1 MPTEDILP
9 GSPGG
14 TYGRGVD
21 PAQFDGHEHGVET
34 GRFIDL
40 GCPQPACQWRSESAA
55 LGCARCFQLAA
66 SEYASH
72 LFANHSWDVFSAL
85 QRIAQ

>member
-9 GSPGG
+9 GSP
-14 TYGRGVD
+14 
-21 PAQFDGHEHGVET
+21 
-34 GRFIDL
+34 
-40 GCPQPACQWRSESAA
+40 ESWA
-55 LGCARCFQLAA
+55 LGCGLCFQMGTAD
-66 SEYASH
+66 YASH